1 MLCRMY
7 VWHERD
13 KREGGG
19 YSAVVRAR
27 KKEKRGIHYECLSQV
42 LGARVSYHSWVSCRG
57 VKGKTSNGIA
67 DMTLR
72 MLNSRD

>member
-19 YSAVVRAR
+19 CSAVVRAR
-27 KKEKRGIHYECLSQV
+27 KKEKQGIHYECLSQV

-57 VKGKTSNGIA
+57 VKGRKNNGRM
-67 DMTLR
+67 DLR
-72 MLNSRD
+72 CVPT